1 MVGEGSTCLVVSG
14 TMISWFQCTAF
25 ELKAI
30 ASLPRELR
38 KRFVAARELQLARE
52 LEELPNVTES
62 ERSDLESRGIET
74 KLSRICPRLLSERER
89 QVRKRTKESDTET
102 RDAPVTGTVST
113 RDGHDNREREE
124 KRDKE
129 TETMPAANPARRT
142 KAKRRP
148 DDEGEEMPEDWQP
161 TKSHRQ
167 FAQENGLNVDREAFG
182 FRGWATGRRFLSV
195 NGRFASWLA
204 KAAKDKHDG
213 PAVKPAI
220 VKGWN
225 DGDMMF
231 GIPKG
236 KTS

>member
-1 MVGEGSTCLVVSG
+1 MVGDGSTCLASSS

-38 KRFVAARELQLARE
+38 KRFVSARELQLARE
-52 LEELPNVTES
+52 LEELPNVTQA

-89 QVRKRTKESDTET
+89 QVRKRTKEDEPET
-102 RDAPVTGTVST
+102 RDAPVTHPVST
-113 RDGHDNREREE
+113 RDRHDNREREE

-129 TETMPAANPARRT
+129 RETPAAAR
-142 KAKRRP
+142 KAAQLELP
-148 DDEGEEMPEDWQP
+148 VDWTP
-161 TKSHRQ
+161 TAEH
-167 FAQENGLNVDREAFG
+167 E
-182 FRGWATGRRFLSV
+182 
-195 NGRFASWLA
+195 A
-204 KAAKDKHDG
+204 KAAELGLTLAYQAETFRLHAQSTARRAVRWNAAFTQWLLRSD
-213 PAVKPAI
+213 PAREPAHVKARPV

-225 DGDMMF
+225 DDDFMN
-231 GIPKG
+231 GIPRG